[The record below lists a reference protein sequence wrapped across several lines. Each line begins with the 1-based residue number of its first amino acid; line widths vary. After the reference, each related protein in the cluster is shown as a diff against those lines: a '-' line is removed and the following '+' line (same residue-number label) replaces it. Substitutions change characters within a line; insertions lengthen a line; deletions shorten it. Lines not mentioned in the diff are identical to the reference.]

1 MSNVECSYIKAGVVS
16 IAAYMLLIYRY
27 FIFVVITG
35 GQGVVGSNPIVPT
48 NKFRPCSGFS

>member
-16 IAAYMLLIYRY
+16 ITAYMLLIYRY

-35 GQGVVGSNPIVPT
+35 GQGVAGSNPVVPT
-48 NKFRPCSGFS
+48 N